1 MMQASAQSMGGN
13 WFGWQPRID
22 GNPRGF
28 VCVRITHDAAPSET
42 GPRLLVAAERQGS
55 SAMSTGS
62 EGSVGIRRSGSN
74 NIDGAYASFAERH
87 GVAGRIGCCGDGADV
102 DPASRLTPT
111 HHSIFPMAE
120 MTGAEFEELFRDL
133 PWVYT
138 GKKT

>member
-1 MMQASAQSMGGN
+1 M
-13 WFGWQPRID
+13 
-22 GNPRGF
+22 
-28 VCVRITHDAAPSET
+28 H
-42 GPRLLVAAERQGS
+42 RLPKGTVLPAGLAVVA
-55 SAMSTGS
+55 
-62 EGSVGIRRSGSN
+62 
-74 NIDGAYASFAERH
+74 
-87 GVAGRIGCCGDGADV
+87 DGADV